1 MYQTLVALESKF
13 QFLLR
18 GASGKVTTWF
28 DRLMTQN
35 NKSEFMTQNHD
46 SDVIQTY
53 ESTNKSDFAG
63 ARE

>member
-1 MYQTLVALESKF
+1 
-13 QFLLR
+13 LLR